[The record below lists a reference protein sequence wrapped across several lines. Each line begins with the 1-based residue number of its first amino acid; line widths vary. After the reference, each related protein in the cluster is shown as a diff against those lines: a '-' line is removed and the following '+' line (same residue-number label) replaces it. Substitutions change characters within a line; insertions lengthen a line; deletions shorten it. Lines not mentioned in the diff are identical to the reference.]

1 MISITEVEIIHTILI
16 NRFGGAHGIRDIEAL
31 KSAIARP
38 FQAFDNT
45 DLYPTLLE
53 KAASLIESILVNHP
67 FVDGNKRSGYMLLR
81 IFLLSNNLDLSA
93 SQDNKYEFVI
103 GVASGILKYDGI
115 LAWLKLNTKEVK
127 S

>member
-1 MISITEVEIIHTILI
+1 MIAITEVEIIHTILI
-16 NRFGGAHGIRDIEAL
+16 DRFGGANGIRDIEAL

-38 FQAFDNT
+38 FQTFDNI
-45 DLYPTLLE
+45 DLYPTVLE

-81 IFLLSNNLDLSA
+81 IFLLSNNLDISA